1 MLSKNTHWPAV
12 LQFKVGKPLL
22 HILPPLQR
30 QTGVEAI
37 ASGSSSV
44 LCVRGVG
51 GGEGGKT
58 GRGEAGGAR
67 EEGKE
72 GKKDEKRKGK
82 KRRKNSPV

>member
-1 MLSKNTHWPAV
+1 MLSKNTHWPTV

-37 ASGSSSV
+37 VSGSSLV

-51 GGEGGKT
+51 GEEGGKRGRGEGG
-58 GRGEAGGAR
+58 GRRA
-67 EEGKE
+67 EGKE
-72 GKKDEKRKGK
+72 WK
-82 KRRKNSPV
+82 KRREKERKRNEKEKK